1 MGNNATGNQNVITT
15 IGNVIATGNQ
25 NTGNVIA
32 TGSLQNTATGNVITT
47 GNQNVIV
54 LDLNQDISSTTTVST
69 TATIPSGQ
77 GGGNGSQQQAT
88 GNNVLSDI
96 LQMTGIMSEP
106 EVEVEQQQ
114 QQLPVVTNSNNDIQ
128 QRLAKNTTTLQK
140 VPDDSSAWIVLD
152 EAANGTGNTGAK
164 DVVENFVNETGNGK
178 TATGSST
185 AGNQFTENLDIFS
198 QAMASAEI
206 GDFSASPHDVMP
218 TLHHRSNVN

>member
-1 MGNNATGNQNVITT
+1 M
-15 IGNVIATGNQ
+15 
-25 NTGNVIA
+25 
-32 TGSLQNTATGNVITT
+32 
-47 GNQNVIV
+47 IV
-54 LDLNQDISSTTTVST
+54 LDLSQQDISSTTTSTTTT
-69 TATIPSGQ
+69 TATTESPV
-77 GGGNGSQQQAT
+77 GNV

>member
-1 MGNNATGNQNVITT
+1 MIESAAPTSTAQHMPTGSQMGNNATGNQ
-15 IGNVIATGNQ
+15 
-25 NTGNVIA
+25 
-32 TGSLQNTATGNVITT
+32 NVITT

-69 TATIPSGQ
+69 TATLPSG